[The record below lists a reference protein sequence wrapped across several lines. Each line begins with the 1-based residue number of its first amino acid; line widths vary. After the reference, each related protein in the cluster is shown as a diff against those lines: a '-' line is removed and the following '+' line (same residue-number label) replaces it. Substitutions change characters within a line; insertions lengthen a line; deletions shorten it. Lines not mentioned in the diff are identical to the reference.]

1 MPIRLAAGD
10 RVYEWEWNPAILD
23 ILRRFARFDPGTKTW
38 HARYV
43 PCWAA
48 RVLAIDGECFDA
60 EWRGSYV
67 AVSEPEERVKT
78 ACCYKARRWRVER
91 DGEGGHGGAGTPGQ
105 RRRPRAV
112 LVEEEYCLYLRLDDG
127 RLLVP
132 RGIALRVARRVPD
145 FAPGLPELSGFGG
158 LRDYQA
164 EVARSA
170 WAQLRKIG
178 AATIQM
184 ATGAGK
190 SYLAGYL
197 ARKLV
202 DAGYAVIMS
211 ALTLDLVYQL
221 RDFAARF
228 GATKNVH
235 AVTVQTLY
243 RRLSGR
249 SVVEDAEGEED
260 REILKHYADETP
272 GVGDEI
278 ASVADKRNV
287 ALILDEVQHVP
298 ARTVRYVATRV
309 GGGWALRIGLSATP
323 WRSDG
328 HDLVIYAVMGEIVE
342 PRISS
347 SYLIERGYAVPVEIR
362 VVRAPECP
370 GVRELGSARG
380 AEGYARVRKALAEC
394 EPRNK
399 FIVELA
405 QRSEKPVMVLVRL
418 VSHAERLASMMRRA
432 GLRAAAATG
441 AVKGEERERLFG
453 ALKSGALGVI
463 VATQLADEGLDLPPL
478 RTLILAMADKS
489 RTRTLQRIGRL
500 VRPWP
505 GKSVGVAY
513 ELYDDVPFFRE
524 HLRERMELYATEPAW
539 RVAWEA

>member
-1 MPIRLAAGD
+1 MPIRLVVGD
-10 RVYEWEWNPAILD
+10 RVYEWPWSLGVLET
-23 ILRRFARFDPGTKTW
+23 LRRFARFDPATRTW
-38 HARYV
+38 RASHV

-48 RVLAIDGECFDA
+48 RLLAIDGECFDA
-60 EWRGSYV
+60 EWRGGYAVV
-67 AVSEPEERVKT
+67 AEPEERVRA
-78 ACCYKARRWRVER
+78 ACCYRARRWKVER
-91 DGEGGHGGAGTPGQ
+91 DEEGESASGQ
-105 RRRPRAV
+105 RRRRRVVP
-112 LVEEEYCLYLRLDDG
+112 VEEEYCLYRRLDDG

-132 RGIALRVARRVPD
+132 RGIVMRITKRVPD
-145 FAPGLPELSGFGG
+145 FAPGLPELSGFDG

-170 WAQLRKIG
+170 WARLRKTG

-202 DAGYAVIMS
+202 NAGYAVILS

-221 RDFAARF
+221 REFAARF
-228 GATKNVH
+228 GATRGVH

-249 SVVEDAEGEED
+249 SVVEDAEDEEE
-260 REILKHYADETP
+260 RGILKHYADETP
-272 GVGDEI
+272 GVGGEI
-278 ASVADKRNV
+278 ASIADRRDVAF
-287 ALILDEVQHVP
+287 ILDEVQHVP
-298 ARTVRYVATRV
+298 ARTVRYVAKRV

-328 HDLVIYAVMGEIVE
+328 HDLVIYAVMGEVVE

-362 VVRAPECP
+362 VVDAPRCP
-370 GVRELGSARG
+370 AVRECWNARG
-380 AEGYARVRKALAEC
+380 AEGYACVRRALAEC
-394 EPRNK
+394 DERNK
-399 FIVELA
+399 FIIRLA
-405 QRSEKPVMVLVRL
+405 AGAEKPVLVLVRL
-418 VSHAERLASMMRRA
+418 VSHAERLAHTMRRA

-441 AVKGEERERLFG
+441 AVKGEERERLFN
-453 ALKSGALGVI
+453 ALRRGQLDVI

-478 RTLILAMADKS
+478 RTLVLAMADKS
-489 RTRTLQRIGRL
+489 KTRTLQRIGRL

-505 GKSVGVAY
+505 GKERGIAY
-513 ELYDDVPFFRE
+513 ELRDSAPFFRE
-524 HLRERMELYATEPAW
+524 HLEERLRLYATEPAW
-539 RVAWEA
+539 RVIMDAAKD

>member
-1 MPIRLAAGD
+1 MPIRLVAGGRAYSWD
-10 RVYEWEWNPAILD
+10 WNPALLD
-23 ILRRFARFDPGTKTW
+23 ILRRFARFDPATRTW
-38 HARYV
+38 RAEYL

-48 RVLAIDGECFDA
+48 KLLAIDGECFDA
-60 EWRGSYV
+60 EWRGSYAVV
-67 AVSEPEERVKT
+67 AEVEERVRA
-78 ACCYKARRWRVER
+78 ACCYRAKRWRVER
-91 DGEGGHGGAGTPGQ
+91 DGEGPAEPGA

-112 LVEEEYCLYLRLDDG
+112 LVEEEYCLYRRLGDG

-132 RGIALRVARRVPD
+132 RGMALRVARRVPD
-145 FAPGLPELSGFGG
+145 FAPGLPELSGFEG
-158 LRDYQA
+158 LREYQA
-164 EVARSA
+164 DVARSA

-178 AATIQM
+178 AATVQM

-197 ARKLV
+197 ARKLA

-228 GATKNVH
+228 GATRNVH

-249 SVVEDAEGEED
+249 SLVDDAESDED
-260 REILKHYADETP
+260 RELLRHYADETP
-272 GVGDEI
+272 DAGDEI
-278 ASVADKRNV
+278 ASIADRKNA

-298 ARTVRYVATRV
+298 ARTVRYVAERV
-309 GGGWALRIGLSATP
+309 GDGWALRIGLSATP
-323 WRSDG
+323 WRNDG
-328 HDLVIYAVMGEIVE
+328 HDPVIYAVMGEVVE

-362 VVRAPECP
+362 VVRAPGCP
-370 GVRELGSARG
+370 GIRECGGARG
-380 AEGYARVRKALAEC
+380 AEGYACVRRALAEC
-394 EPRNK
+394 EERNRLV
-399 FIVELA
+399 VELA
-405 QRSEKPVMVLVRL
+405 RRSERPALVLVRL
-418 VSHAERLASMMRRA
+418 VSHAERLAGMMRRA

-441 AVKGEERERLFG
+441 AVKGEERERLFNALKRG
-453 ALKSGALGVI
+453 ALDVI

-489 RTRTLQRIGRL
+489 KTRTLQRVGRL

-505 GKSVGVAY
+505 GKTLGVAY
-513 ELYDDVPFFRE
+513 ELLDDVPFFRE
-524 HLRERMELYATEPAW
+524 HLRERLKLYAAEPAW
-539 RVAWEA
+539 RVVREA

>member
-1 MPIRLAAGD
+1 VPVRLDVNG
-10 RVYEWEWNPAILD
+10 RVYTWEWSLAVVD
-23 ILRRFARFDPGTKTW
+23 ILRRFARFDPATRTW
-38 HARYV
+38 RASHV

-48 RVLAIDGECFDA
+48 RLLAIGGECFDA
-60 EWRGSYV
+60 EWRGSY
-67 AVSEPEERVKT
+67 AVVGELEERVRA
-78 ACCYKARRWRVER
+78 ACCYKAKRWRAER
-91 DGEGGHGGAGTPGQ
+91 DEEGAGERGAG
-105 RRRPRAV
+105 RRRRAV
-112 LVEEEYCLYLRLDDG
+112 LVEEEYCLYRRLGDG

-132 RGIALRVARRVPD
+132 RGIVLRVVKRVPD
-145 FAPGLPELSGFGG
+145 FAPGLPELSGFEG

-164 EVARSA
+164 AVARSA
-170 WAQLRKIG
+170 WAQLRRIG
-178 AATIQM
+178 AATVQM

-202 DAGYAVIMS
+202 DAGHAVILS

-228 GATKNVH
+228 GATANVH

-249 SVVEDAEGEED
+249 GVVEDAESDED
-260 REILKHYADETP
+260 REILRHYADETP

-278 ASVADKRNV
+278 ASIADRRNV

-309 GGGWALRIGLSATP
+309 GGGWALRVGLSATP
-323 WRSDG
+323 FRNDG

-347 SYLIERGYAVPVEIR
+347 SYLIERGHAVPVEIR

-370 GVRELGSARG
+370 GVRECGDARG
-380 AEGYARVRKALAEC
+380 AEGYACVRRALAEC

-399 FIVELA
+399 FIVELVR
-405 QRSEKPVMVLVRL
+405 RSERPALVLVRL
-418 VSHAERLASMMRRA
+418 VSHAERLARMMRRA

-441 AVKGEERERLFG
+441 AVKGEERERLFNAIKRG
-453 ALKSGALGVI
+453 ALDAI

-478 RTLILAMADKS
+478 RALVLAMADKS
-489 RTRTLQRIGRL
+489 KTRTLQRIGRL

-505 GKSVGVAY
+505 GKAAGVAY
-513 ELYDDVPFFRE
+513 ELLDDAPFFRD
-524 HLRERMELYATEPAW
+524 HLRERLKLYAAEPAW

>member
-1 MPIRLAAGD
+1 VPIRLAVSD
-10 RVYEWEWNPAILD
+10 RVYTWEWSPALLD
-23 ILRRFARFDPGTKTW
+23 ILRRFARFDPATKTW
-38 HARYV
+38 RARYV

-48 RVLAIDGECFDA
+48 KLLAIDGECFDA

-67 AVSEPEERVKT
+67 TVSEPEERVKT
-78 ACCYKARRWRVER
+78 ACCYRARRWKVER
-91 DGEGGHGGAGTPGQ
+91 DGEGPAEPGA

-112 LVEEEYCLYLRLDDG
+112 LVEEEYCLYRRLDDG

-145 FAPGLPELSGFGG
+145 FAPGLPELSGFEG

-170 WAQLRKIG
+170 WRQLRKIG

-228 GATKNVH
+228 GATRSVY

-249 SVVEDAEGEED
+249 SVVDDAESEED
-260 REILKHYADETP
+260 RELLRHYADETP
-272 GVGDEI
+272 GAGDEI
-278 ASVADKRNV
+278 ASIADRRNV
-287 ALILDEVQHVP
+287 AFILDEVQHVP
-298 ARTVRYVATRV
+298 ARTVRYVAMRM
-309 GGGWALRIGLSATP
+309 GHGWALRIGLSATP
-323 WRSDG
+323 WRNDG
-328 HDLVIYAVMGEIVE
+328 HDLVIYAVMGEVVE

-362 VVRAPECP
+362 VVRVPECP
-370 GVRELGSARG
+370 GVRECGSARG
-380 AEGYARVRKALAEC
+380 AEGYARVRRALAEC
-394 EPRNK
+394 GERNR

-405 QRSEKPVMVLVRL
+405 RRSERPALVLVRL
-418 VSHAERLASMMRRA
+418 VSHAERLAQMMRRA

-441 AVKGEERERLFG
+441 AVKGEERERLFNALRRG
-453 ALKSGALGVI
+453 ALDAI

-489 RTRTLQRIGRL
+489 KTRTLQRVGRL

-505 GKSVGVAY
+505 GKSMGVAY
-513 ELYDDVPFFRE
+513 ELLDDAPFFRE
-524 HLRERMELYATEPAW
+524 HLRERLRLYATEPAW
-539 RVAWEA
+539 RVIRET

>member
-1 MPIRLAAGD
+1 VPIRLAVSD
-10 RVYEWEWNPAILD
+10 RVYTWEWSPALLD
-23 ILRRFARFDPGTKTW
+23 ILRRFARFDPATKTW
-38 HARYV
+38 RARYV

-48 RVLAIDGECFDA
+48 KLLAIDGECFDA

-67 AVSEPEERVKT
+67 TVSEPEERVKT
-78 ACCYKARRWRVER
+78 ACCYRAKRWRAER
-91 DGEGGHGGAGTPGQ
+91 DGEGPAEPGA

-112 LVEEEYCLYLRLDDG
+112 LVEEEYCLYRRLGDG

-145 FAPGLPELSGFGG
+145 FAPGLPELSGFEG

-170 WAQLRKIG
+170 WRQLRKIG

-197 ARKLV
+197 ARRLV

-228 GATKNVH
+228 GATRNVY

-249 SVVEDAEGEED
+249 SLVDDAESDED
-260 REILKHYADETP
+260 REVLRHYADDTP

-278 ASVADKRNV
+278 ASIADRRNV

-309 GGGWALRIGLSATP
+309 GHGWALRIGLSATP
-323 WRSDG
+323 WRNDG
-328 HDLVIYAVMGEIVE
+328 HDLVIYAVMGEVVE

-370 GVRELGSARG
+370 DVRECGSARG
-380 AEGYARVRKALAEC
+380 AEGYARVRRALAEC
-394 EPRNK
+394 GERNK
-399 FIVELA
+399 FIVELV
-405 QRSEKPVMVLVRL
+405 QRSERPALVLVRL
-418 VSHAERLASMMRRA
+418 VSHAERLAQIMRRA
-432 GLRAAAATG
+432 GLGAAAATG
-441 AVKGEERERLFG
+441 AVKGEERERLFN
-453 ALKSGALGVI
+453 ALRRGELDVI

-489 RTRTLQRIGRL
+489 KTRTLQRVGRL

-505 GKSVGVAY
+505 GKSMGVAY
-513 ELYDDVPFFRE
+513 ELLDDAPFFRE
-524 HLRERMELYATEPAW
+524 HLRERLRLYATEPAW
-539 RVAWEA
+539 RVIREA